1 MNESLVR
8 ANAGDAF
15 QIANAPLARAEGES
29 ELRHQ
34 VRVRSMTS
42 LVSTI
47 ATSAVLAAWGRPL
60 DIKSDV
66 VDAQAIAG
74 LAELERESVLP
85 WGGAKRYAEI
95 ANKDTIG
102 ARSVDDE
109 LTWTQCVVL
118 HGANHVNR
126 RVPGA
131 FSDEALAAIERM
143 GE

>member
-34 VRVRSMTS
+34 VRVRSTTS
-42 LVSTI
+42 LVSAI
-47 ATSAVLAAWGRPL
+47 ADSARLAAWGRPL
-60 DIKSDV
+60 DIKSVDV
-66 VDAQAIAG
+66 DERAIAG
-74 LAELERESVLP
+74 LAELERDSVLLC
-85 WGGAKRYAEI
+85 GSAKRYAEI
-95 ANKDTIG
+95 ADKDTIG

-109 LTWTQCVVL
+109 LPWTQDFVL
-118 HGANHVNR
+118 RAASHVNQ